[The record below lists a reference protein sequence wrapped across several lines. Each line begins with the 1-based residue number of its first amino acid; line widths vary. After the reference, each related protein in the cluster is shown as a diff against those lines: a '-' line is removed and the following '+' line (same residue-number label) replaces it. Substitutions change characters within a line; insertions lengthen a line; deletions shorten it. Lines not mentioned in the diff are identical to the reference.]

1 MAQLIDLQKVRR
13 RMWRKRLH
21 NLLFLAGFAAVVFGI
36 SFLVY
41 HNGNM
46 DLRTAVNTITAEFA
60 SGSGYP
66 VVLPGGR
73 LLGMSS
79 MDNGL
84 IVAADSNL
92 YTYNSTGRRMLD
104 MQHGMINPTIS
115 AAGGR
120 FLAYDRGG
128 TRAMLF
134 SRTSQIRQVS
144 TDFAIYDG
152 DMARN
157 GNFALASRSDR
168 HLSQVIVY
176 NGDGNIIYRYLF
188 SDRPAI
194 CVSLADSRDAMAV
207 GLLDAMGG
215 DFLSVISRF
224 QFTMKEPTAS
234 AELPGEL
241 ILHLNYQDGNNI
253 RAITDKR
260 VILFNSDL
268 KETASFSYGEQQ
280 LMRFQ
285 YGADGKLALYLRDAT
300 GERKGRAVILNDH
313 LESLCSIPQDS
324 DPNGL
329 AIENGIL
336 YLSQN
341 GEVSLYNF
349 TGKQTG
355 YYAVNGLGIIQP
367 VGDTLYYTT
376 GSELCTI
383 TAKEIMDRASQRG
396 SSQNSSRAS
405 GASSQRKASS
415 EESGSASSRPGR
427 ESSGKAESSG
437 AESSKTEPS
446 ASDRWAMVKDAL
458 LGSEPENSSQAS
470 QDGEK
475 TEKPS
480 SSQPEASSQ
489 PESSSA
495 SEPSSIPESEV
506 KE

>member
-13 RMWRKRLH
+13 RIWRRRLH

-46 DLRTAVNTITAEFA
+46 DWRTAVNTVTAEFA

-73 LLGMSS
+73 LLGMAP

-84 IVAADSNL
+84 VIAADSNL
-92 YTYNSTGRRMLD
+92 YTYNNTGRRMLD

-115 AAGGR
+115 VAGGR

-128 TRAMLF
+128 TKAMLF
-134 SRTSQIRQVS
+134 SRSSQLRQVS

-194 CVSLADSRDAMAV
+194 CVSLADSKDAMAV
-207 GLLDAMGG
+207 GLLDAKGG
-215 DFLSVISRF
+215 DFLSVVSRF

-241 ILHLNYQDGNNI
+241 VLHLNYQDGNNI
-253 RAITDKR
+253 RVITDQR
-260 VILFNSDL
+260 VILFNSDM
-268 KETASFSYGEQQ
+268 KEIASFSYEEQQ
-280 LMRFQ
+280 AMRFQ

-313 LESLCSIPQDS
+313 LEALCSIPQGS
-324 DPNGL
+324 DPSGL

-336 YLSQN
+336 YLSQG

-355 YYAVNGLGIIQP
+355 YYAINGLGLIQP

-383 TAKEIMDRASQRG
+383 TSKEIMDRTAQRG
-396 SSQNSSRAS
+396 SSRNSSESS

-415 EESGSASSRPGR
+415 EGSGSASSSSRR
-427 ESSGKAESSG
+427 ESSSE
-437 AESSKTEPS
+437 AESSKTEQS

-458 LGSEPENSSQAS
+458 LGSEPESAPQDREKEEKGTSSQS
-470 QDGEK
+470 N
-475 TEKPS
+475 
-480 SSQPEASSQ
+480 ASSQ

-495 SEPSSIPESEV
+495 AGSSSNPESEV